1 MLLPDAVTFSRNVFL
16 PITNVCRN
24 RCRYCGFRR
33 DPAHPEANLMTVSEV
48 ETILDA
54 GKRAGCTEALF
65 TFGEMP
71 EEHSEFRE
79 WIEAIGYSSVIDY
92 LIDLCE
98 IAIRSGLL
106 PHSNPGVMD
115 SRDIRRLK
123 PLNASGGLM
132 AESTRSMRL

>member
-24 RCRYCGFRR
+24 QCRYCGFRR
-33 DPAHPEANLMTVSEV
+33 DPAHLEANLMTVSEV
-48 ETILDA
+48 TKILNA
-54 GKRAGCTEALF
+54 GRQAGCTEALF

-79 WIEAIGYSSVIDY
+79 WIEDIGYSSVIDY

-98 IAIRSGLL
+98 IAIEYGLL

-115 SRDIRRLK
+115 SRDIRQAL
-123 PLNASGGLM
+123 A
-132 AESTRSMRL
+132 A